1 MKFRLQSL
9 NDVVTNSSMEVYQ
22 EATEYTVDAVR
33 AVSYTHLRAPRP

>member
-22 EATEYTVDAVR
+22 EATDYTEGQD
-33 AVSYTHLRAPRP
+33 